1 MGYIFARLIDMNRIG
16 DPVPA
21 NIYSVAEI
29 TSMLAN
35 GAIVEAQP
43 AGSDYAG
50 LKVDELRELA
60 KDAGITGY
68 AKMKKAELVEAL
80 SGDD

>member
-16 DPVPA
+16 DTVPDT
-21 NIYSVAEI
+21 YSSDEI
-29 TSMLAN
+29 ASMLLS